1 MSVSPCS
8 SRRTLV
14 SDAFL
19 RRNVPPWEQIFLVY
33 LQVRPGRFDAE
44 ISVARIFLAHAAS
57 IRVFS
62 LFSRTKL
69 ERFLPQLRLKDT
81 ALRCLLRL
89 GCFSVL
95 NFYLPEPELV
105 PAVGAAGGVGDSAG
119 SLISM
124 AQRGNA

>member
-19 RRNVPPWEQIFLVY
+19 RRDVPPWEQIFLVY

-62 LFSRTKL
+62 LFSRTKS
-69 ERFLPQLRLKDT
+69 ERFLHSFVLRI
-81 ALRCLLRL
+81 RLL
-89 GCFSVL
+89 
-95 NFYLPEPELV
+95 
-105 PAVGAAGGVGDSAG
+105 GAY
-119 SLISM
+119 
-124 AQRGNA
+124 